1 VLVANDLMEHAVGR
15 VAGGH
20 TRGRTGLS
28 VKGCEMS
35 VTRCDRLD
43 TALDSAIIRADS
55 DRANASYRLP
65 GYAVPVACYLCDAA
79 SRNAAIS
86 SPLRTSNTS
95 FTRTG

>member
-1 VLVANDLMEHAVGR
+1 MEHAVGR

-28 VKGCEMS
+28 VKGCELS

-43 TALDSAIIRADS
+43 TALDGAIIRADS
-55 DRANASYRLP
+55 DRANASSRL
-65 GYAVPVACYLCDAA
+65 ACYLCDAA